1 MVNWAAWAPTIV
13 TVITTIFLAG
23 AMWNRQRDH
32 SALLKIHSDLH
43 EEAREHNSAQDI
55 ALARLEEW
63 KAGFSAAQ
71 STYER
76 HK

>member
-1 MVNWAAWAPTIV
+1 MINWAAWSPTIV
-13 TVITTIFLAG
+13 TVVTCIFLAG
-23 AMWNRQRDH
+23 VMWNTQREHTKRLCDH
-32 SALLKIHSDLH
+32 DDLH
-43 EEAREHNSAQDI
+43 EEAREHNTAQDI

-63 KAGFSAAQ
+63 RDGFMAAQ